1 MRNLKLLLNIWN
13 TQTYTVHQISSAA
26 VWTVLEQIIFTSWH
40 ISVGMHYSTT
50 PPVFSMFL
58 VRSHIGS
65 PIPAQ
70 PHGTL
75 EWLCFHWF
83 LMLRSSVSRSPSHRV
98 AGVTI
103 VTWFSVLRRERFTW
117 SCVSVRSSQTAAAS
131 ATSWPHGEAANH
143 EFCSAARQPIRA
155 QPSCLIKIQI
165 LKDQCM
171 YNRAFLYMWRLSSN
185 SHLMVTVTK
194 TLRTQPIMWVWGRD
208 LLTVW
213 QMTDECLE
221 TCLETVIIVV
231 VVFDWIEITPCGSS
245 IFSGDGLKRL
255 SSCWQSNSSLSEVV
269 SSGSSAVNCNQTFSS
284 KLQHACYSLFEGRH
298 LLSKT
303 ETNTSESQRDSLQ
316 G

>member
-1 MRNLKLLLNIWN
+1 MKTFEFLFVWWWFFSKETVNCSWSDKELLAVMYVYILMKISRNLMKKHFRIFTNIFKYKNSLIFFKNIKQILNSDWMRNLKLLLNIWN

-75 EWLCFHWF
+75 QWLCFHWF

-117 SCVSVRSSQTAAAS
+117 SCVSVRSSQTAESS
-131 ATSWPHGEAANH
+131 ATSWQHGEAANH
-143 EFCSAARQPIRA
+143 KFHIAAHQPIRA
-155 QPSCLIKIQI
+155 QPWCFIRFTSWKIRACLQWVCS
-165 LKDQCM
+165 LFQRGC
-171 YNRAFLYMWRLSSN
+171 FFYMLHSSSN
-185 SHLMVTVTK
+185 N
-194 TLRTQPIMWVWGRD
+194 
-208 LLTVW
+208 LL
-213 QMTDECLE
+213 
-221 TCLETVIIVV
+221 IIV
-231 VVFDWIEITPCGSS
+231 
-245 IFSGDGLKRL
+245 
-255 SSCWQSNSSLSEVV
+255 
-269 SSGSSAVNCNQTFSS
+269 
-284 KLQHACYSLFEGRH
+284 Y
-298 LLSKT
+298 
-303 ETNTSESQRDSLQ
+303 
-316 G
+316 